1 MTAGPGDDMAAGS
14 GHVRASRADRE
25 RAIDALKAAFVE
37 ERLTKDEL
45 DVRAGQAYTSRTY
58 AELAAITA
66 DLPAAPRATAPR
78 ATAPRA
84 TAPRAT
90 APLATASAG
99 RPPLGHAKKVVL
111 LTAGLTLQPILVV
124 LAVLSGNDG
133 FGKIVGISLPVYFIF
148 VTGAAF
154 ALIDSLHER
163 RKRSRGQAPPRPVQ
177 PPRPLECDHGDDPGN
192 NLILTQ
198 APRRAPSLGIA
209 PA

>member
-1 MTAGPGDDMAAGS
+1 MAAGS

-66 DLPAAPRATAPR
+66 DLPAAPRAPAPR
-78 ATAPRA
+78 APAPRA
-84 TAPRAT
+84 PAPRAPAPRAT

-99 RPPLGHAKKVVL
+99 RPPLGRAKKVVL

>member
-1 MTAGPGDDMAAGS
+1 MTAGPGDDMAAGG

-37 ERLTKDEL
+37 ERLTMDEL
-45 DVRAGQAYTSRTY
+45 DDRVGQAFTSRTY

-66 DLPAAPRATAPR
+66 DLPAAPRAVAPR
-78 ATAPRA
+78 AAAPGA
-84 TAPRAT
+84 TAPP
-90 APLATASAG
+90 APASAAAPAE
-99 RPPLGHAKKVVL
+99 RPPLGRAKKVAL
-111 LTAGLTLQPILVV
+111 LGAGLTIQPILVV
-124 LAVLSGNDG
+124 LAILIGNDG

-154 ALIDSLHER
+154 ALIDSLQER
-163 RKRSRGQAPPRPVQ
+163 RKRSRGQAPPRPV
-177 PPRPLECDHGDDPGN
+177 PSARPLECGHDDDPGN
-192 NLILTQ
+192 NLTLTR

>member
-66 DLPAAPRATAPR
+66 DLPAAPRAP
-78 ATAPRA
+78 
-84 TAPRAT
+84 APRAT

-99 RPPLGHAKKVVL
+99 RPPLGRAKKVVL